1 MNFAALSNTS
11 NKRIEKLRKARNL
24 NEIVAVL
31 KEIAGSIKTLSVKT
45 DAFVEA
51 ISSGRLKTK
60 SLSGVVE
67 ATPDVAAKPKLILG
81 PEMQS
86 KYVASL
92 SARTQ
97 RTAKVAPVS
106 RPTRQANKEIEFV
119 RDGKSAVDFTPVTES
134 AD

>member
-1 MNFAALSNTS
+1 MNFAALSNNS

-67 ATPDVAAKPKLILG
+67 ATPDVAAKPKLLIG

-97 RTAKVAPVS
+97 RTAEVTPVS
-106 RPTRQANKEIEFV
+106 RPSRQANKEIEFV
-119 RDGKSAVDFTPVTES
+119 RDG
-134 AD
+134 